1 VSAICKARPGANGLR
16 PLHHSV
22 IAMRNKYRPRPRPAN
37 MDRMALTDE
46 QRQMVEG
53 VALSI
58 FTDMTNAGCSLQ
70 ETLSAIYL
78 SGLEHARKIL
88 AN

>member
-1 VSAICKARPGANGLR
+1 MSAAGLY

-22 IAMRNKYRPRPRPAN
+22 IARRDKYRPSPRPAN
-37 MDRMALTDE
+37 MDKMALTDE
-46 QRQMVEG
+46 QRQTVEG

-78 SGLEHARKIL
+78 SGLEHARQLL

>member
-1 VSAICKARPGANGLR
+1 
-16 PLHHSV
+16 
-22 IAMRNKYRPRPRPAN
+22 

-46 QRQMVEG
+46 QRQAVEG
-53 VALSI
+53 IALSI
-58 FTDMTNAGCSLQ
+58 FADMTNAGCSLQ

-78 SGLEHARKIL
+78 SGLEHARQIL

>member
-1 VSAICKARPGANGLR
+1 LACAANTGR
-16 PLHHSV
+16 AH
-22 IAMRNKYRPRPRPAN
+22 
-37 MDRMALTDE
+37 DRRTWT
-46 QRQMVEG
+46 

-78 SGLEHARKIL
+78 SGLEHARQIL